1 MTDMFFRGLIHAIKQ
16 GFKQIF
22 RNRAMMFASL
32 FSITAMLLLLG
43 FFFILVVNVNM
54 MTETAK
60 RQFDTVQIYLMDDI
74 SRKDASGIANK
85 FKEMDE
91 VSSVEYVSKARAMEE
106 FKIKFGEKSY
116 LLEGLRNNPLP
127 NSLRVKVVAI
137 EDADAV
143 VAKAKKIEG
152 IDEIRYYQTT
162 VDQLLKVTRVIKLAA
177 LIVIVFLV
185 VVSVVVVSNTVKLT
199 VLAREREISI
209 MKYVGATNW
218 FIRGPFLVEGIL
230 IGLFSAIIS
239 IGLISLIYYKLI
251 EILEKGIIVMFSTSL
266 VPEKFLIINLVWIF
280 AALGTSIGAFGSITS
295 MRRFLD
301 T

>member
-1 MTDMFFRGLIHAIKQ
+1 MTAMFFRGLIHSIKQ
-16 GFKQIF
+16 GFRQIF

-43 FFFILVVNVNM
+43 LFFILVVNVNM

-60 RQFDTVQIYLMDDI
+60 KQFDTVQIYFLDGT
-74 SRKDASGIANK
+74 SRKEATVIADK
-85 FKEMDE
+85 FKEMEE
-91 VSSVEYVSKARAMEE
+91 VASVEYVSKARAMEE
-106 FKIKFGEKSY
+106 FKVKFGEKAY

-127 NSLRVKVVAI
+127 NSLRVKVTAI
-137 EDADAV
+137 EDADKV
-143 VAKAKKIEG
+143 VAMANKLDG
-152 IDEIRYYQTT
+152 VDEIRYYQTT
-162 VDQLLKVTRVIKLAA
+162 VDQLLQVTRIIKLAA
-177 LIVIVFLV
+177 LIVIVFLI

-230 IGLFSAIIS
+230 IGIFSAIIS
-239 IGLISLIYYKLI
+239 IGLISLVYYKLI
-251 EILEKGIIVMFSTSL
+251 ETLEKGVIVMFSTAL

-280 AALGTSIGAFGSITS
+280 TALGTSIGAFGSITS